1 MGSRLSESNT
11 AAQTILY
18 HIVGLIFQTG
28 SDHGD
33 RTAIGLGLIVHSAED
48 DIDIISCQF
57 LYIACCI
64 GCICQSYISGDID
77 NDMGCTGNGSL
88 QKGTLYCHLHSF
100 HCLIIALALTDTD
113 VSNTLVLHNGLYI
126 CKVQIN
132 DSGNIDQIR
141 DSLYCLLQN
150 FICLLQSFRH
160 CGTSV
165 HDLQQLIIGYH
176 NQGIHVLFDT
186 LDTV

>member
-1 MGSRLSESNT
+1 MNTGHWLYGSRSLSSLSLGCRRSGRLYIHSLQRTGSHMGSRLSESNT

-18 HIVGLIFQTG
+18 HTVGLIFQTG

-33 RTAIGLGLIVHSAED
+33 RTAIGLGLIVHSPED

-64 GCICQSYISGDID
+64 GCICQSDISGDID

-100 HCLIIALALTDTD
+100 HCLHRYRCEQYPCP
-113 VSNTLVLHNGLYI
+113 S
-126 CKVQIN
+126 
-132 DSGNIDQIR
+132 
-141 DSLYCLLQN
+141 
-150 FICLLQSFRH
+150 
-160 CGTSV
+160 
-165 HDLQQLIIGYH
+165 
-176 NQGIHVLFDT
+176 
-186 LDTV
+186 